1 MALARRSS
9 GFLGQISEPLTR
21 IRQGA
26 NGEEQAD
33 VYGSVQEDKALF
45 GIETDIEEGDLIQ
58 KPLPTG
64 KIKTYRVAKVT
75 YHNPPGMPSH
85 IHHVE
90 ARIEPMNAR
99 PPVSSRRVELPGLH
113 PKISDA
119 AGALFVDG
127 HFSKAVL
134 AAFQAVEH
142 EVQQKTQLNDSG
154 VSLMHK
160 AFNQANPHINVA
172 RHTGRN
178 AQDEQEGFRFLFAGA
193 MGGLRNPRAH
203 GVDLPDSEQEALE
216 YLAFASALM
225 RRL

>member
-1 MALARRSS
+1 M
-9 GFLGQISEPLTR
+9 SEKLTL
-21 IRQGA
+21 IRHGA
-26 NGEEQAD
+26 NGEEQIE
-33 VYGSVQEDKALF
+33 VYGAVQENKALF
-45 GIETDIEEGDLIQ
+45 GIDADVEEGDLIE
-58 KPLPTG
+58 KPLPSG
-64 KIKTYRVAKVT
+64 KTKRYKVVNVT
-75 YHNPPGMPSH
+75 YHNAPGVPAH
-85 IHHVE
+85 AHHVT
-90 ARIEPMNAR
+90 ASIETVRTHAQ
-99 PPVSSRRVELPGLH
+99 VSRRRVELPGLH

-119 AGALFVDG
+119 AGALFADG
-127 HFSKAVL
+127 HYSRAVL

-142 EVQQKTQLNDSG
+142 EVQQKAQLNDSG

-160 AFNQANPHINVA
+160 AFGSASPPINVA

-178 AQDEQEGFRFLFAGA
+178 AQDEQEGFRFLFVGA

>member
-1 MALARRSS
+1 MPLPQRPGGILARV
-9 GFLGQISEPLTR
+9 SEKLTL

-26 NGEEQAD
+26 NGEERIEI
-33 VYGSVQEDKALF
+33 YGAVQEHKALF
-45 GIETDIEEGDLIQ
+45 GIDADVEEGDLIE

-64 KIKTYRVAKVT
+64 KVKRYKITNVT
-75 YHNPPGMPSH
+75 YHNSPGISTH
-85 IHHVE
+85 AHHVT
-90 ARIEPMNAR
+90 ASIEPVRTQAQ
-99 PPVSSRRVELPGLH
+99 VSRRRVELPGLH

-119 AGALFVDG
+119 AGALFADG
-127 HFSKAVL
+127 HYSRAVL

-142 EVQQKTQLNDSG
+142 EVQQKTQLNESG

-160 AFNQANPHINVA
+160 AFNPASPLISVA

-216 YLAFASALM
+216 YLALASALM